1 MEVLTDKSYKSY
13 ERLSRYSS
21 FPYYYNRNDN
31 KYIYGTTG
39 QLDDTTPS
47 SSYIVKQNDTYDSIA
62 LDFYNNPT
70 YYWVICDFNRI
81 QDPFE
86 NPAEGTLLRI
96 PVFSSIRYV

>member
-39 QLDDTTPS
+39 QLDDTTPF

-86 NPAEGTLLRI
+86 NPTAGTLLRI